1 MKDRLIPLAPYAAL
15 LAADFY
21 LLPPL
26 ARDTGAAMLLMLCV
40 MPLAAFIAALVCGL
54 RVGFSPLLPAAALVL
69 FVPAVP
75 LYYNASAWSYA
86 VVYAAI
92 VLAGNLTGRL
102 FHGKR

>member
-40 MPLAAFIAALVCGL
+40 MPLAAFITALACGM
-54 RVGFSPLLPAAALVL
+54 RRGFSPLLPAAAFAL
-69 FVPAVP
+69 FLPTIP
-75 LYYNASAWSYA
+75 IYYNSSAWVYA
-86 VVYAAI
+86 VAYAVI
-92 VLAGNLTGRL
+92 VLAGNGVGRL
-102 FHGKR
+102 LHGRT